1 MKHYE
6 VIIKFGTELICFTKV
21 RSKKEDRNLFDGD

>member
-6 VIIKFGTELICFTKV
+6 VIIKFGTERELIHFIKV
-21 RSKKEDRNLFDGD
+21 QSEKKDR